1 LAIVSVPLGSMCDA
15 WRNAMKK
22 APKVQNKKALT
33 LSTETIRNLGDSE
46 LTEVAGGSR
55 TFTRTSIDFACKN

>member
-1 LAIVSVPLGSMCDA
+1 
-15 WRNAMKK
+15 MKK